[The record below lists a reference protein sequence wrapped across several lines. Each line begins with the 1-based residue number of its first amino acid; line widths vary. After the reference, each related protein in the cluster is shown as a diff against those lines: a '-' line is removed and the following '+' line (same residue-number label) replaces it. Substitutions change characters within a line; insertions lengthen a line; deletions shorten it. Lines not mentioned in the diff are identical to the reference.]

1 MQSHQS
7 TGQLMDDL
15 PACIEADRMKSSLPS
30 VNGSKKVS
38 DFNVA
43 AHGLRGLA
51 AVMVLFAHILGGT
64 AKHIYADVPAYV
76 EGIKAPWYLG
86 TFGVELFFVISG
98 FVIFP
103 STLRYLPREFALRRF
118 FRLYPL
124 FFALSLIFIALNA
137 GTNAY
142 PKINS
147 VETVVA
153 GLLFLNLFTGTE
165 QLTPNAW
172 SLTYEVMFYILVYS
186 IVYFV
191 VHKRNM
197 AAAIVMV
204 LIATLFLVA
213 FPIAVYFLMGVGIRL
228 ASRSEWA
235 PRISPRFLEIAF
247 LLLMLLFASQ
257 GHFEYRWEDFRHPA
271 VIPIMLSTGFYFF
284 FAVMPGSL
292 TARALDNRLMRYL
305 GTVSYS
311 LYLVHPYTYFLA
323 RWAFD
328 RYGLFTSDVAA
339 SIALFTCIVVLLTMP
354 LTHVVHISLELW
366 PYQRFFRQRIYRRR
380 GAEPSLRETAAS

>member
-1 MQSHQS
+1 MQGHQS
-7 TGQLMDDL
+7 TGQLIDDL
-15 PACIEADRMKSSLPS
+15 PARIEADRRTPASSS
-30 VNGSKKVS
+30 VAGSKKAGG
-38 DFNVA
+38 FNAA

-103 STLRYLPREFALRRF
+103 STLRYLPQEFALRRF
-118 FRLYPL
+118 LRLYPL
-124 FFALSLIFIALNA
+124 FFVLSLIFIVLNA

-172 SLTYEVMFYILVYS
+172 SLTYEVMFYLLVYG
-186 IVYFV
+186 IVYFT

-197 AAAIVMV
+197 AAAVIMA
-204 LIATLFLVA
+204 LIAALFLAA
-213 FPIAVYFLMGVGIRL
+213 FPIAVYFLMGVAIRL
-228 ASRSEWA
+228 ASRSEWSA
-235 PRISPRFLEIAF
+235 RISPRFLEVSF
-247 LLLMLLFASQ
+247 LLLTLLFASQ
-257 GHFEYRWEDFRHPA
+257 GHFEYRWADFRHPT
-271 VIPIMLSTGFYFF
+271 VIPIILSTGFYFY

-292 TARALDNRLMRYL
+292 TGRALDNRLMRYL

-328 RYGLFTSDVAA
+328 RYGLFTSDVGA
-339 SIALFTCIVVLLTMP
+339 SIALFSGVVVLLTMP
-354 LTHVVHISLELW
+354 LTHLIHVSLELW
-366 PYQRFFRQRIYRRR
+366 PYQHFFRQRIYRRP
-380 GAEPSLRETAAS
+380 GAEPAVRETAAS